1 VNETTLMTLRDRLP
15 SKGELTRQAILQ
27 VAADLASIE
36 GLEGLT
42 IGNLA
47 KAVGMSKGGLYAHFR
62 SKLELQ
68 LATIEAAGKIVD
80 REIGVPT
87 RAAPPGL
94 RRLWTL
100 CESYLSYGERKVFPG
115 GCFFGNAAAEMDA
128 KPGVLRDKIKAAHSK
143 VIARMGER
151 VQEAQALGE
160 LDAKADPHQLAFEFV
175 SFIREAARLFL
186 MDDDSSHF
194 ARARY
199 AIAQRLRPLLTDKS
213 PALPEIPAPKRRE
226 RVAGTP

>member
-1 VNETTLMTLRDRLP
+1 VNQATVDKLRNRFP

-47 KAVGMSKGGLYAHFR
+47 KAVGMSKGGLYAHFG

-68 LATIEAAGKIVD
+68 LAAIETA
-80 REIGVPT
+80 REVVKREVSVPT
-87 RAAPPGL
+87 FAIEPGL
-94 RRLWTL
+94 KRLWAF
-100 CESYLSYGERKVFPG
+100 CENFISYNQRKVFPG
-115 GCFFGNAAAEMDA
+115 GCFFGTVAAEQDA
-128 KPGVLRDKIKAAHSK
+128 KPGSVRDA
-143 VIARMGER
+143 IASVYPKLICRMADCVR
-151 VQEAQALGE
+151 EAQAQDE

-175 SFIREAARLFL
+175 ALIREAARLFL
-186 MDDDSSHF
+186 LDDDASHF
-194 ARARY
+194 ARARFG
-199 AIAQRLRPLLTDKS
+199 IAERLRPLLTDKS
-213 PALPEIPAPKRRE
+213 PALPEVPTPNRRE